1 MQMEFFY
8 NTKLWVI
15 FIGLIVFFS
24 AVSLLSHYIAGK
36 KDRAEPGSTE
46 FLSTTILGLLALLL
60 GFTFSMAISRFDTRS
75 SLVLK
80 ESNTIGTA
88 YLRSDLFP
96 QDQVQEYRR
105 LLKEYT
111 QQRIEF
117 FTSIRNGKREFIQN
131 MQALQTKIWQETT
144 KLVKNNMSPVAATFI
159 QANNDLI
166 DVDGERLFASENH
179 VPEVVF
185 DVLILIAAMGLASL
199 SYSLGIKKH
208 SAKAPLVLGILFAV
222 VIVLIQDLDRPGRGL
237 IQPHEDAMI
246 RVLESM

>member
-1 MQMEFFY
+1 
-8 NTKLWVI
+8 
-15 FIGLIVFFS
+15 
-24 AVSLLSHYIAGK
+24 
-36 KDRAEPGSTE
+36 
-46 FLSTTILGLLALLL
+46 
-60 GFTFSMAISRFDTRS
+60 MAISRFDTRS

>member
-15 FIGLIVFFS
+15 FVGLIVFFT
-24 AVSLLSHYIAGK
+24 AVSLLSHFIASK
-36 KDRAEPGSTE
+36 KNKADAGSTE

-88 YLRSDLFP
+88 YLRTDLFP

-117 FTSIRNGKREFIQN
+117 FTSIRNGKREFIQQ
-131 MQALQTKIWQETT
+131 MQALQNKIWQETT

-185 DVLILIAAMGLASL
+185 DVLIFIAAMGLASL